1 MLRNLRLLHRVQPG
15 NDILM
20 RIAWS
25 AALWDTNRVAI
36 AQTLADAINRKILG
50 LPGNPDDPSLKTK
63 AIGYV

>member
-1 MLRNLRLLHRVQPG
+1 MIDQSVFNNLT
-15 NDILM
+15 
-20 RIAWS
+20 
-25 AALWDTNRVAI
+25 ALYHTFGCKLNFAETSTI